1 MLRCNRERAIISAGA
16 SYEYRSIA
24 MSTARSTG
32 CYAAAAATNI
42 VPERILRNIEK
53 STHAVLCDTRIA
65 YYTSNAAQHQ
75 CNDVCSVYKSKISR
89 RVVHRLSSFLIPR
102 ASFSFSLSLAFDLRR
117 SDSCTWIRLIA
128 TRLT

>member
-32 CYAAAAATNI
+32 CSAAAAAAATNI
-42 VPERILRNIEK
+42 LVERIWRNIEK

-102 ASFSFSLSLAFDLRR
+102 ASFSFSLSLAR
-117 SDSCTWIRLIA
+117 SLSICAEA
-128 TRLT
+128 TLALG